1 MTKKTKQLI
10 IAVIAVFVVGI
21 ATWAVINYQA
31 KHKKIE
37 QYNMAL
43 AEQFDKTMAVAYPLL
58 ENYALSLSDKADS
71 LEVMRKKALEMDKD
85 QYNLV
90 FYTLWDTYTH
100 TEKARTAFALTE
112 EFEYFSSSPVFTLLM
127 NSGEKRE
134 KEISGIQKLT
144 WAGNLLRDPVLLKND
159 SLMNATKLARQF
171 ISDGI
176 EVIKPYHN
184 ENTNIHAW
192 RDIR

>member
-21 ATWAVINYQA
+21 ATWAFINYKA
-31 KHKKIE
+31 KREKID
-37 QYNMAL
+37 QHDMVL
-43 AEQFDKTMAVAYPLL
+43 AEQFDQAMAIAYPLL
-58 ENYALSLSDKADS
+58 ENYATSMIDKADS

-90 FYTLWDTYTH
+90 FYMLWDTYTH

-112 EFEYFSSSPVFTLLM
+112 EYEYFSSSPVFTLLM
-127 NSGEKRE
+127 NSGEKRV
-134 KEISGIQKLT
+134 KESNGIQKLT

-171 ISDGI
+171 ISDAM

>member
-1 MTKKTKQLI
+1 MTKKTKYLI
-10 IAVIAVFVVGI
+10 IAVLTVGVI
-21 ATWAVINYQA
+21 SITAWAVISYQA
-31 KHKKIE
+31 KRKKIE
-37 QYNMAL
+37 QYNITL

-71 LEVMRKKALEMDKD
+71 LEVMRKKALKMDKD

-127 NSGEKRE
+127 NSGEKRG
-134 KEISGIQKLT
+134 KESNGIQKLT

-171 ISDGI
+171 ISDGL
-176 EVIKPYHN
+176 EVIKPYNN

>member
-21 ATWAVINYQA
+21 ATWAFIIYKA
-31 KHKKIE
+31 KREKID
-37 QYNMAL
+37 QHDMVL
-43 AEQFDKTMAVAYPLL
+43 AEQFDQAMAIAYPLL
-58 ENYALSLSDKADS
+58 ENYATSMIDKTDS
-71 LEVMRKKALEMDKD
+71 IEVMAQKAMEMDKA

-90 FYTLWDTYTH
+90 LYTLWDNYTH
-100 TEKARTAFALTE
+100 TEKARTSFAILE
-112 EFEYFSSSPVFTLLM
+112 EFEYFRNSPVFTMMM
-127 NSGEKRE
+127 NSGEKRKRE
-134 KEISGIQKLT
+134 TDGIQKLT
-144 WAGNLLRDPVLLKND
+144 WAGNLLRDPVLLNND

-171 ISDGI
+171 ISDAM